1 MWGDALVVV
10 EVEMLGLVLRVVRCG
25 DGGVLVGGWVI
36 VISWMRC
43 GWIDVGETRRD
54 VVLMQGARRWYGR
67 RDDDGPGVLVWVC
80 QDDYISGLL
89 LVGGYLCM
97 SKTAVLRLRQ
107 RFVLVSGVL
116 FVVWRTRGCLRH
128 LRIRRAKSTMTEII
142 FG

>member
-1 MWGDALVVV
+1 M
-10 EVEMLGLVLRVVRCG
+10 RVDRCRR
-25 DGGVLVGGWVI
+25 D
-36 VISWMRC
+36 
-43 GWIDVGETRRD
+43 ETRRCVD
-54 VVLMQGARRWYGR
+54 ARRASLVWK

-116 FVVWRTRGCLRH
+116 FVVWITRGLSETLMDTQGEKRND
-128 LRIRRAKSTMTEII
+128 
-142 FG
+142 